1 MLQLK
6 DHGGPRKGDEME
18 GARELPKMI
27 VRMPLE
33 VKERLQR
40 SAKISLRSMNSEIVG
55 RLIRTLDE
63 DEAQKHGAQ
72 K

>member
-1 MLQLK
+1 
-6 DHGGPRKGDEME
+6 ME
-18 GARELPKMI
+18 GARELPKTI

-40 SAKISLRSMNSEIVG
+40 SAKLSLRSMNSEIVG

-63 DEAQKHGAQ
+63 DDAKKNGQQK
-72 K
+72 